1 MIFAEIVWF
10 VNIKIQLSL
19 RGYKDYRYTNQ
30 RKSNGIEKKT
40 ARTTRISTSL
50 PCPRNK
56 NILLC
61 AGQSAIVFT
70 FMRHLNTATDSIT
83 IDIYSGA
90 DRHPCSLAAV
100 PVPEAKPVNTLNI
113 PAC

>member
-1 MIFAEIVWF
+1 MIFAEIVCF

-19 RGYKDYRYTNQ
+19 RVYKDYRYTNQ
-30 RKSNGIEKKT
+30 KKSNGIEKKT

-50 PCPRNK
+50 PCPKNK

-70 FMRHLNTATDSIT
+70 FMRHVNTATDGTTNNNS
-83 IDIYSGA
+83 SGV